1 MGGELCGLSMDYLG
15 DFNCRTWPVS
25 LDDGDSM
32 SCFSL
37 SIQTTDNS
45 DKAAQ
50 EIEAARRWIAEVFL
64 EDILDGLLEVLDE
77 SCSGVESLQ

>member
-1 MGGELCGLSMDYLG
+1 
-15 DFNCRTWPVS
+15 
-25 LDDGDSM
+25 M